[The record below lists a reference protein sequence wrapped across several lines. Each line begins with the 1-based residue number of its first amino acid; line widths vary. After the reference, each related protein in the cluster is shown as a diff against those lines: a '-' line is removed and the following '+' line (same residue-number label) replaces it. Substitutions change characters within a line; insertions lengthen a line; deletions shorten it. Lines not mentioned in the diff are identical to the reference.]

1 MKKTLIALAT
11 LAAAGT
17 AFAQSTVTLS
27 GSIATGVEATGQ
39 VGADGDARV
48 ARFGSGFNAININS
62 VEDLGGGMRA
72 GYTAQIRFD
81 PSNGNSNNSTTLDTA
96 AAGASNLFHAANA
109 FVSGGFGT
117 IRVGKIAEA
126 STCGMDPWACG
137 GGAAMQAGT
146 GLSALTGAQPH
157 NNSVGYT
164 SPTINGFSVGYQ
176 TSLSARNEERQ
187 TLNVN
192 YANGPLTATLI
203 DIKGSAGGA
212 IATTAT
218 ANRALGV
225 AYNFGFANVSVVNST
240 ADDVAGKQTANLTS
254 IAATIP
260 MGAYSILAGHT
271 KDSKAATGKPS
282 AKTAVGVNYSLSK
295 RTIIGA
301 DLYKVDTYDS
311 TGFVARVRH
320 AF

>member
-1 MKKTLIALAT
+1 MSNNVAALAA
-11 LAAAGT
+11 LAAAST
-17 AFAQSTVTLS
+17 AFAQSSVTIS
-27 GSIATGVEATGQ
+27 GSIATGVEATGEA
-39 VGADGDARV
+39 GAAGDARV
-48 ARFGSGFNAININS
+48 ARFGSGFNAINIAS
-62 VEDLGGGMRA
+62 TEDLGGGMRA

-117 IRVGKIAEA
+117 IRVGKIAEV

-157 NNSVGYT
+157 NNAVGYT
-164 SPTINGFSVGYQ
+164 SPTINGFSVGFQ
-176 TSLSARNEERQ
+176 TSLSARDNERQ

-192 YANGPLTATLI
+192 YAKGPLTATFI
-203 DIKGSAGGA
+203 DIKNAAGGA
-212 IATTAT
+212 NTIAKTSG
-218 ANRALGV
+218 RAIGA

-240 ADDVAGKQTANLTS
+240 TETAAGVKDADLTS
-254 IAATIP
+254 VAATIP

-271 KDSKAATGKPS
+271 KNSKAAANADTKMAIG
-282 AKTAVGVNYSLSK
+282 ANYALSK
-295 RTIIGA
+295 RTTIGA
-301 DLYKVDTYDS
+301 YLFKNEALGAS
-311 TGFVARVRH
+311 NGFTIRARH
-320 AF
+320 TF